1 MISTNTHELFVD
13 LCLRFLQEAIEEDF
27 DLLPTFRRRR
37 RRAQEKAYLLLGR
50 SFVVSGVED
59 LGCFGVRGDHGGVED
74 DLEESVVDGLHGGLF
89 VPLLNEESL
98 V

>member
-1 MISTNTHELFVD
+1 MISINTHVLFVD
-13 LCLRFLQEAIEEDF
+13 LLLQFLQEAIEEDL

-37 RRAQEKAYLLLGR
+37 RLAPDKAYLLLGR

-59 LGCFGVRGDHGGVED
+59 LGRFGVRGDHGGVED
-74 DLEESVVDGLHGGLF
+74 DLEESVVDVLHGGLF
-89 VPLLNEESL
+89 APLLNEESL